1 MKTLS
6 LKDILEAVDKI
17 SDKEA
22 MMSFDKL
29 KDKDIDNDGDVD
41 SSDKYLKKK
50 LGVVAL
56 KTEASTSDTITFS
69 IDDDKLDTLLH
80 AKFANY
86 IDYTEDDGLDS
97 YYTLPKRHFDRFIDL
112 ADSSGFN
119 TDKLIQLK
127 EDSTTANV
135 PGYQTPYA
143 FGKVDKKDLEDM
155 GYKVVGKSDKNE
167 SLYKQMMNQ
176 CNLNYVMVDA
186 IDELWELEDLTPLL
200 NIEDSYFDDEFLE
213 GLKTIVER
221 KYDVDD
227 VLDKISRSSY
237 QSLNVLNKH
246 ILNKK
251 SR

>member
-1 MKTLS
+1 MRINILNKMIETS
-6 LKDILEAVDKI
+6 LNPYVAFYIKLNHTKEEYDKLY
-17 SDKEA
+17 KEA
-22 MMSFDKL
+22 NDIIT
-29 KDKDIDNDGDVD
+29 KDFLEKFHSNVLDID
-41 SSDKYLKKK
+41 L
-50 LGVVAL
+50 
-56 KTEASTSDTITFS
+56 
-69 IDDDKLDTLLH
+69 
-80 AKFANY
+80 
-86 IDYTEDDGLDS
+86 S
-97 YYTLPKRHFDRFIDL
+97 YYAIYILIRQNFIY
-112 ADSSGFN
+112 
-119 TDKLIQLK
+119 
-127 EDSTTANV
+127 E
-135 PGYQTPYA
+135 
-143 FGKVDKKDLEDM
+143 
-155 GYKVVGKSDKNE
+155 
-167 SLYKQMMNQ
+167 YKQMMNQ